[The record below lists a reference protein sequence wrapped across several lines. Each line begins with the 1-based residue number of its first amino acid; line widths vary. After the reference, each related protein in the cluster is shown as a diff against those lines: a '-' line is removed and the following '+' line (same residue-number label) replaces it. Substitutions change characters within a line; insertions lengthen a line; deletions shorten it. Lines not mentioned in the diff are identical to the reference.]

1 VRCRPGLLVSAALTV
16 TIPGVLAVLAILG
29 HEHAIAGTDA
39 MAATAAR
46 SDDTTT
52 VGPLP
57 TAPTGT
63 NAAVRDSV
71 ALVQRTSGAPV
82 TVLSNVAASQQAF
95 AMSLLGKAAA
105 AGQETSYQ
113 GVELASQSG
122 MDGTVTMLSQ
132 VWHTGGGLTLIRTS
146 SGPTSVVSYES
157 GGQPP
162 AGVFGV
168 TKAMVALLGQH
179 YIAVYRGTGAAD
191 GRVAAIIEV
200 YRFDGTLAGRFW
212 LDSRTMVPLRREV
225 FDTSDKV
232 VSDDA
237 FVQVRIGALAGRP
250 AAAAVSA
257 APAPAWVTASSPGAM
272 LASLAGQ
279 GWRLPA
285 ALSGG
290 LPLYAASWCAT
301 GAGQVTDLEYSDG
314 LNVISLFVQRG
325 TLAASMPGWR
335 PMSLDGH
342 HVYVSGHSVAWAG
355 HGLVYTMVADA
366 PPATVLAAVAG
377 LPASDQPGL
386 VGRLG
391 RGLDRLAHLVDPF
404 R

>member
-1 VRCRPGLLVSAALTV
+1 VRCRPGLLVSAAVTV

-29 HEHAIAGTDA
+29 HEHTLAGTDA
-39 MAATAAR
+39 MSVAAL
-46 SDDTTT
+46 SEGST

-57 TAPTGT
+57 IAPPAMD
-63 NAAVRDSV
+63 AAVRNSV
-71 ALVQRTSGAPV
+71 AEVQQTSGQPA
-82 TVLSNVAASQQAF
+82 TVLSDVAASQQGF
-95 AMSLLGKAAA
+95 AMSLLGKAAV

-113 GVELASQSG
+113 GVEQTSQSG
-122 MDGTVTMLSQ
+122 VGGIVTMVSQ
-132 VWHTGGGLTLIRTS
+132 VWHQGGGLTLVRTS
-146 SGPTSVVSYES
+146 SGATSVVSDQS
-157 GGQPP
+157 GGQSS

-168 TKAMVALLGQH
+168 TKAMVVLLGQH
-179 YIAVYRGTGAAD
+179 YIAVYRGTGAVD
-191 GRVAAIIEV
+191 GRGAAIIEV
-200 YRFDGTLAGRFW
+200 YRFDGTLAARFW
-212 LDSRTMVPLRREV
+212 LDSRTLVPLRREV
-225 FDTSDKV
+225 FDTSDKL
-232 VSDDA
+232 VSEDA

-257 APAPAWVTASSPGAM
+257 APAPAWVTASSPGTL
-272 LASLAGQ
+272 LASLARQ

-285 ALSGG
+285 TLSGG
-290 LPLYAASWCAT
+290 LPLYAASWCGT
-301 GAGQVTDLEYSDG
+301 GVGQVTDLEYSDG

-335 PMSLDGH
+335 PISLDGR

-366 PPATVLAAVAG
+366 PPTTVLAAVAG

>member
-39 MAATAAR
+39 MAVTAL
-46 SDDTTT
+46 SDDSTT

-71 ALVQRTSGAPV
+71 AQVQRTSGAPV
-82 TVLSNVAASQQAF
+82 TVLSDVAASQQAF
-95 AMSLLGKAAA
+95 AMSLLGKAAT

-132 VWHTGGGLTLIRTS
+132 VWHAGGGLTLIRTS
-146 SGPTSVVSYES
+146 SGPASVVSYES

-179 YIAVYRGTGAAD
+179 YVAVYRGTGAAD

-225 FDTSDKV
+225 FDTSDKL

-237 FVQVRIGALAGRP
+237 FVQVQIGALAGRP
-250 AAAAVSA
+250 ATAAVAA
-257 APAPAWVTASSPGAM
+257 APAPAWVAASSPGAM

-290 LPLYAASWCAT
+290 LPLYAVSRS
-301 GAGQVTDLEYSDG
+301 GAGTGQVTDLEYSDG
-314 LNVISLFVQRG
+314 LDVISLFVQRG
-325 TLAASMPGWR
+325 TLASSMPGWQ
-335 PMSLDGH
+335 PMSLDGRQ
-342 HVYVSGHSVAWAG
+342 VYVSGHSVTWTG
-355 HGLVYTMVADA
+355 HGLVYTMIADA
-366 PPATVLAAVAG
+366 PPATVAAAVAG
-377 LPASDQPGL
+377 LPDSDQPGL
-386 VGRLG
+386 VGRLKH
-391 RGLDRLAHLVDPF
+391 GLDRLAHLVDPF